1 MKLSVEQLSIK
12 SKGDFVNQFEK
23 LIIEESS
30 NICEQL
36 NSAEE
41 ARNRI
46 RVKPLKEAAIAV
58 WAMLIIIVVYTI
70 FLFLTKQ
77 RGELSMGFVDTCH
90 NFEAMILQPYTH
102 SFSLGDA
109 IFQLSDI
116 ERVEMNVD

>member
-1 MKLSVEQLSIK
+1 M
-12 SKGDFVNQFEK
+12 NQFEELIMFEE

-46 RVKPLKEAAIAV
+46 RVKPLKEAAIAAWV
-58 WAMLIIIVVYTI
+58 MLLIIVVFTI
-70 FLFLTKQ
+70 YLFLTKQ
-77 RGELSMGFVDTCH
+77 SGELSMGFADTCH
-90 NFEAMILQPYTH
+90 NFEAIILQPYTH

-109 IFQLSDI
+109 LFQLSDI
-116 ERVEMNVD
+116 ERVEMDVD